1 MLSLRIPGKTNL
13 EIRLLQDN
21 DLEKLQ
27 IFCDKCKSLGW
38 YNNESFSAIKLDKMS
53 MPYGQFFIGYDH
65 DNNSIWNLAG
75 VHQFSELGNNAWRCL
90 FRGAQLPGYSLSNAF
105 TKDVYK
111 NGFHLSY
118 FLPLQIK
125 FIQSLFPDS
134 EFYMTSNDKTNK
146 DFFASSQKLDSVIMP
161 YLSKRGIFTR
171 THQHFMLYG
180 TSQSV
185 WKVNIDSYFE
195 ERKKSLGIDFL

>member
-1 MLSLRIPGKTNL
+1 MKPITIPGKPYL
-13 EIRLLQDN
+13 EIRLLEET

-27 IFCDKCKSLGW
+27 TFCDQCKSLGW
-38 YNNESFSAIKLDKMS
+38 YNNESFSTIKLDKMK

-65 DNNSIWNLAG
+65 ENDRIWNLAG
-75 VHQFSELGNNAWRCL
+75 VHRFPELGDKAWRCL
-90 FRGAQLPGYSLSNAF
+90 FRGAQLPGYSLSGSF

-125 FIQSLFPDS
+125 FIESYFPDS

-146 DFFASSQKLDSVIMP
+146 EFFASSQKLDSVIMP

-180 TSQSV
+180 TSQSI
-185 WKVNIDSYFE
+185 WKVNLEKYFD
-195 ERKKSLGIDFL
+195 ERKNSLGIDFF